1 MKRFFIIIPLF
12 LLIKFSTN
20 VYAEIGC
27 ISGDC
32 HSGEG
37 VYVFSDKSGQYRG
50 SFKDGKFHGKGI
62 LFINGADKGVS
73 GFWQNGKKMPDDY
86 LIEKKKKKNEEEKL
100 NSVLAK
106 QQTCKTLGFEIGTPP
121 NGECVL
127 KLMELE
133 TKVAESTQTII
144 NNNSGSDE
152 ATVNAL
158 AETQRQMLIQQQ
170 SQSLMNLGSALMNSG
185 KPKINCRQTLTGFS
199 CY

>member
-1 MKRFFIIIPLF
+1 MPAKQYYEHLIGEKTNF
-12 LLIKFSTN
+12 LYVSHKEQCKKDEYGVCAQAKEELEQYKYELSQL
-20 VYAEIGC
+20 
-27 ISGDC
+27 GDDEP
-32 HSGEG
+32 SSSSSSN
-37 VYVFSDKSGQYRG
+37 SDNLAS
-50 SFKDGKFHGKGI
+50 
-62 LFINGADKGVS
+62 
-73 GFWQNGKKMPDDY
+73 
-86 LIEKKKKKNEEEKL
+86 IEK
-100 NSVLAK
+100 K
-106 QQTCKTLGFEIGTPP
+106 QQTCKTLGFEVGTPP